1 LSSLHAF
8 ILGAAARA
16 VAVLLTFPFTRA
28 RTLLQTRKD
37 KEEDPKQRPQSILGL
52 LAALVREGGFFSLYR
67 GFGPELLR
75 GVLSSA
81 IMLMIKEKVQIK
93 LT

>member
-1 LSSLHAF
+1 
-8 ILGAAARA
+8 
-16 VAVLLTFPFTRA
+16 VVLTFPFTRA

-37 KEEDPKQRPQSILGL
+37 KEEDVKRPQSILGL

-93 LT
+93 LA